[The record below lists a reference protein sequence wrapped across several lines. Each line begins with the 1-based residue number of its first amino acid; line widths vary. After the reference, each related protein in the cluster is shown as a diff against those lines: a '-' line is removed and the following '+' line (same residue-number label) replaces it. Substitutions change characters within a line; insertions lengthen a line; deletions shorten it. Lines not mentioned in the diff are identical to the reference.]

1 MEKQKIIPYKETFK
15 IRSYEVDTLAK
26 STIANVANY
35 MQEVA
40 GNHAYDLGLSVET
53 LIKKKLT
60 WIVSRIKIEMERYP
74 LWREKIDVE
83 TWPSG
88 YNRLAATRDFLMF
101 DKDREVI
108 GKATS
113 IWMAIDLT
121 TRRPA
126 AIEPIVG
133 HLVPPEDKPRAMEV
147 GRSQPSFEDIDMLG
161 SAAIVVRKSDCD
173 MNGHANNV
181 RYIDWA
187 MESIPEDWEKT
198 KKRCATLDIQFKAE
212 VFSGDQLLA
221 QTISTREENVLKH
234 TLVRTSDSTE
244 VCSVITYW

>member
-1 MEKQKIIPYKETFK
+1 MEKQKIIPYRESFK
-15 IRSYEVDTLAK
+15 IRSYEVDSLAQA
-26 STIANVANY
+26 TIANVANY

-40 GNHAYDLGLSVET
+40 GNHAYDLGLSVES
-53 LIKKKLT
+53 LIKNNLT

-74 LWREKIDVE
+74 RWREIIETE

-101 DKDREVI
+101 DKEQNVI

-113 IWMAIDLT
+113 LWMAIDLN

-126 AIEPIVG
+126 PIQPIVG
-133 HLVPPEDKPRAMEV
+133 HLIPPEDKPRAMEV
-147 GRSQPSFEDIDMLG
+147 GRMQPEFEDIDVLG

-187 MESIPEDWEKT
+187 LESVPNSWEKVNRRSKT
-198 KKRCATLDIQFKAE
+198 IDIQFKAE

-221 QTISTREENVLKH
+221 QTTGTREESVLKH